1 MELTDEG
8 RSVARFVGVDLREV
22 GDWEHGEVVGEAS
35 SPLHDHLRAP
45 GGGIRSGAL
54 LTLCDNVGGFCAG
67 LAALPDGWVVSTN
80 LTLTIAPPVVVGPLR
95 LRSTVLRAGKAAIV
109 TDIRVTDAGSGG
121 AIVAD
126 AVLTSAVLVPE
137 GGPPQWPRPAHM
149 QAPPPDGALP
159 SFVDWLGIRDVS
171 GEPAGVVELDA
182 VDGVRNPWGIV
193 HGGVTAALVDIAS
206 ERAAAAAL
214 DLSPDEVVTSDVA
227 LHFLS
232 PSRVG
237 PVRAAAVV
245 IGERADGVVLRVA
258 VRDTGLDRVAAHAV
272 VTARPRRAA
281 AR

>member
-1 MELTDEG
+1 MEITDEG
-8 RSVARFVGVDLREV
+8 RSVARFVGVDLHEV
-22 GDWEHGEVVGEAS
+22 GDWEQGEVIGEAS

-109 TDIRVTDAGSGG
+109 TDIRVTDAGREG
-121 AIVAD
+121 AIVGD
-126 AVLTSAVLVPE
+126 AVLTSAVLIPE
-137 GGPPQWPRPAHM
+137 GGPPRWPRPAHM
-149 QAPPPDGALP
+149 QAPPPDGTLP
-159 SFVDWLGIRDVS
+159 SFVDWLGIRDVE

-193 HGGVTAALVDIAS
+193 HGGVTAALVDFAS
-206 ERAAAAAL
+206 ERAAAAVLGTAPDAL
-214 DLSPDEVVTSDVA
+214 VTSDVA

-237 PVRAAAVV
+237 PVRASAMVV
-245 IGERADGVVLRVA
+245 GERADGVVLRVE

-272 VTARPRRAA
+272 VSVRPRSTS
-281 AR
+281 